1 MKLKSLL
8 FIFGITVLLQSCVP
22 VRTIIRPKITGY
34 VVDAESKTPIDNCL
48 VVRTYSNS
56 EGYYKLKGISYI
68 EWIPLLSC
76 RNRRD
81 GFLFQD
87 KLAFSLDE
95 YKSDTVSV
103 QQITRRSLRKGA
115 KLEMDTVF
123 LNPSTS
129 NESQKDFLKIEEINE
144 RYSVGY
150 KSYDEEFDAY
160 SEMWIISVDD
170 TLWVEGGIEANSCGI
185 ESVSPNGE
193 YAVFST
199 VSVRWD
205 NSSDIDSMLYH
216 KWNAVLVD
224 LSTAEVLKHCPSDC
238 GTEWNNHNQWLN
250 DNEVIFDALWYT
262 KYRYKEHFVT
272 ASDGLICRT
281 QPNLDAQLVGKIPY
295 GSVIQVLETTPI
307 QDTLMDDG
315 REITGEWVKVRV
327 SYTTYIFSLLSIDND
342 ENYWSYG
349 YVFSGY
355 LEELNKAKIVT
366 EGITESEFTQ
376 YESENTTNAQKLK
389 KITDFD
395 SIKITL
401 GDKAT
406 WLKENDVGYLI
417 LNSLELS
424 NGHSIKI
431 NNESMDY
438 NVVAYYP
445 NEEVLLFEG
454 GHSMDFSISL
464 KTGEVVETVGNPEY
478 IINSP
483 NNKLRITGYYGG
495 QECSSYFFQEV
506 NGNNLGYLVGFDSGS
521 VYEDGVCN
529 FKSFIWIDDERFVYS
544 HLDYSTNSETG
555 DMRYFKGKIIKL
567 R

>member
-1 MKLKSLL
+1 MNFKSIFVLL
-8 FIFGITVLLQSCVP
+8 FPILGLITMMQSCYGI
-22 VRTIIRPKITGY
+22 RTVHPRVTGY
-34 VVDAESKTPIDNCL
+34 VVDSETNAPIVGCDVGGGITDSTGFYEIGELRMWVNW
-48 VVRTYSNS
+48 
-56 EGYYKLKGISYI
+56 GYVYWFDVSV
-68 EWIPLLSC
+68 IPQK
-76 RNRRD
+76 D
-81 GFLFQD
+81 G
-87 KLAFSLDE
+87 
-95 YKSDTVSV
+95 YRSDTIS
-103 QQITRRSLRKGA
+103 RKAPYGGYS
-115 KLEMDTVF
+115 KGHHWEMDTVF
-123 LNPSTS
+123 LNGTEPTS
-129 NESQKDFLKIEEINE
+129 NHNFLKIEKINE

-160 SEMWIISVDD
+160 SGMWVISADD
-170 TLWVEGGIEANSCGI
+170 TLWIEGIEANSCGVQ
-185 ESVSPNGE
+185 SVSPNGE
-193 YAVFST
+193 FAVFST
-199 VSVRWD
+199 VHVRWD
-205 NSSDIDSMLYH
+205 YYPEGDSMLYH
-216 KWNAVLVD
+216 KSHAALVE
-224 LSTAEVLKHCPSDC
+224 LSTAEILKHCPPDC
-238 GTEWNNHNQWLN
+238 GTEWNEHNQWLN
-250 DNEVIFDALWYT
+250 DGEVIFDALWYT
-262 KYRYKEHFVT
+262 KYGDKEYFVI
-272 ASDGLICRT
+272 APNGLMCRT
-281 QPNLDAQLVGKIPY
+281 KPNSDIQIVGTIPY

-315 REITGEWVKVRV
+315 REIAGEWVKVRV
-327 SYTTYIFSLLSIDND
+327 SYTTYLFSLLLLDND
-342 ENYWSYG
+342 DDYWSYG

-366 EGITESEFTQ
+366 EEITMSEFAR
-376 YESENTTNAQKLK
+376 YELANNTNTPKLK
-389 KITDFD
+389 KITDLD
-395 SIKITL
+395 SIKTTL

-406 WLKENDVGYLI
+406 WLKQYDSGYLY

-445 NEEVLLFEG
+445 SEEVLLFEG

-478 IINSP
+478 NINSP
-483 NNKLRITGYYGG
+483 NDKLQLTGYYGG
-495 QECSSYFFQEV
+495 QECNSYFFQEV
-506 NGNNLGYLVGFDSGS
+506 NGNDIGYLVGFDSGS